1 MNTAMKAAGPMHSGR
16 AFAADFFI
24 VQGGFF
30 IMSQSMTK
38 TKRLVLAA
46 LCLALGV
53 VLPIAFHS
61 VANAGSIFLPMHI
74 PVLLCG
80 IICGWPYGLA
90 CGVLAPILSSLLTG
104 MPPMAYVPSMVCELA
119 VYGFASGLIKQFV
132 KTGKPLLDIYIA
144 LISAMLLGRITFGV
158 LNALIFK
165 AGEYSLA
172 VWTTAAFVT
181 ALPGIIIQIIIIP
194 ILVLALQKAK
204 IIEA

>member
-1 MNTAMKAAGPMHSGR
+1 
-16 AFAADFFI
+16 
-24 VQGGFF
+24 
-30 IMSQSMTK
+30 MSK
-38 TKRLVLAA
+38 TKRLILAS

-80 IICGWPYGLA
+80 LICGWPYGLA
-90 CGVLAPILSSLLTG
+90 CGVLAPILSSLITG

-119 VYGFASGLIKQFV
+119 VYGLASGLIFQHV
-132 KTGKPLLDIYIA
+132 KTGKKIVDIYIA
-144 LISAMLLGRITFGV
+144 LVSTMLLGRITFGV

-172 VWTTAAFVT
+172 IWTTAAFVT
-181 ALPGIIIQIIIIP
+181 ALPGIIIQLIIIP
-194 ILVLALQKAK
+194 VLIVTLQKAK
-204 IIEA
+204 IIQA

>member
-1 MNTAMKAAGPMHSGR
+1 
-16 AFAADFFI
+16 
-24 VQGGFF
+24 
-30 IMSQSMTK
+30 MSQSMTK

>member
-1 MNTAMKAAGPMHSGR
+1 
-16 AFAADFFI
+16 
-24 VQGGFF
+24 
-30 IMSQSMTK
+30 MSK
-38 TKRLVLAA
+38 TKRLILAS

-80 IICGWPYGLA
+80 LICGWPYGLA
-90 CGVLAPILSSLLTG
+90 CGVLTPILSSLITG

-119 VYGFASGLIKQFV
+119 VYGLVSGLVFKYV
-132 KTGKPLLDIYIA
+132 KTGKPIVNIYIA

-158 LNALIFK
+158 LNALIFR
-165 AGEYSLA
+165 AGEYSLII
-172 VWTTAAFVT
+172 WSTAAFAT
-181 ALPGIIIQIIIIP
+181 ALPGIIIQLIVIP
-194 ILVLALQKAK
+194 VLIFALQKSK

>member
-1 MNTAMKAAGPMHSGR
+1 
-16 AFAADFFI
+16 
-24 VQGGFF
+24 
-30 IMSQSMTK
+30 MTK

-90 CGVLAPILSSLLTG
+90 CGVLTPILSSLLTG

-119 VYGFASGLIKQFV
+119 MYGFASGLIKQLV

-158 LNALIFK
+158 LNALIFR
-165 AGEYSLA
+165 AGAYSFP
-172 VWTTAAFVT
+172 VWMTAAFVT

>member
-1 MNTAMKAAGPMHSGR
+1 
-16 AFAADFFI
+16 
-24 VQGGFF
+24 
-30 IMSQSMTK
+30 MSK

-90 CGVLAPILSSLLTG
+90 CGVLAPILSSLITG

-119 VYGFASGLIKQFV
+119 VYGLATGLIKQFV

-158 LNALIFK
+158 LNALIFR

-181 ALPGIIIQIIIIP
+181 ALPGIIIQLIVIP

-204 IIEA
+204 IVEA